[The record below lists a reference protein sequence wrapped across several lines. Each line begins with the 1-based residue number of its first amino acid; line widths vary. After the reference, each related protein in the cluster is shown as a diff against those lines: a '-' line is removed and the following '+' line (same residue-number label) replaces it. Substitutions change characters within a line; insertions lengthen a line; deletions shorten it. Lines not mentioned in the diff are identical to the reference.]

1 MENTQTVAS
10 TERHFTLVGLCGSL
24 RSASLNRAT
33 LNAVAEVLPPT
44 LSLKVHDFRDV
55 PVFDADEQARALP
68 ACVVAIAEAMRAA
81 DGVLIASPEYNFSI
95 PGGLKNLIDWL
106 SRLPDQ
112 PFKLKPVAI
121 MGAATGPLG
130 TARMQYDLRRVLHCL
145 EAQVLL
151 KPEIF
156 IGQAAG
162 KFDSNGRLT
171 DEPTRQ
177 ILKQQMA
184 AFHAQIQSVR
194 RSETNPGQNT

>member
-1 MENTQTVAS
+1 MDSGAGPVGS
-10 TERHFTLVGLCGSL
+10 LRLIGLCGSL
-24 RSASLNRAT
+24 RSGSFNRAT
-33 LNAVAEVLPPT
+33 LNAAGDAMPPGV
-44 LSLKVHDFRDV
+44 SLQVMDYRDV
-55 PVFDADEQARALP
+55 PIFDADEHARGIP
-68 ACVVAIAEAMRAA
+68 ARVVVVADAMRAA
-81 DGVLIASPEYNFSI
+81 DGVVIASPEYNFSI

-112 PFKLKPVAI
+112 PFRQKPVAI

-156 IGQAAG
+156 IGHAAG
-162 KFDSNGRLT
+162 KFDVNGVLT

-177 ILKQQMA
+177 LLKQQMA
-184 AFHAQIQSVR
+184 CFHEQIRQLQRASA
-194 RSETNPGQNT
+194 SAG

>member
-1 MENTQTVAS
+1 MQLSQSGDAP
-10 TERHFTLVGLCGSL
+10 ERSFKLLGLCGSL

-33 LNAVAEVLPPT
+33 LHAAAAV
-44 LSLKVHDFRDV
+44 LSPAFALTELDFRAV
-55 PVFDADEQARALP
+55 PVFDADEQAREMPGSVL
-68 ACVVAIAEAMRAA
+68 AIGQAIRSA

-106 SRLPDQ
+106 SRLPEQ
-112 PFKLKPVAI
+112 PFKHKPVAI

-156 IGQAAG
+156 VGHAAS
-162 KFDSNGRLT
+162 KFDVNGALT
-171 DEPTRQ
+171 DETTRQ
-177 ILKQQMA
+177 LLKQQMA
-184 AFHAQIQSVR
+184 AFEAMVR
-194 RSETNPGQNT
+194 STQRTGQ